1 MIYYDRLIMNP
12 FTGILQVACNTP
24 TKKIRDKKEGR
35 KDRRK
40 KKILRLLPSC
50 LWLKNIYY
58 LLVKRETSDPRE
70 TCSSAVFLSF
80 CYIQL
85 FIK

>member
-35 KDRRK
+35 KERQK
-40 KKILRLLPSC
+40 EEKNPEASAQLPLAQEHLLSPCEKRDERS
-50 LWLKNIYY
+50 KRN
-58 LLVKRETSDPRE
+58 LLF
-70 TCSSAVFLSF
+70 CSVFIIMLHSTV
-80 CYIQL
+80 Y
-85 FIK
+85 